1 MKPCPE
7 QKCFIF
13 ILKLLSQC
21 SDPDVY
27 DDLSFLPS
35 KKVPIGIRIREL
47 FPLNICYRS
56 VLRIWHLVWIRI
68 RGSMPLIRV
77 LLFHEPK
84 N

>member
-1 MKPCPE
+1 MKACPE
-7 QKCFIF
+7 QKFFIF
-13 ILKLLSQC
+13 ILKQLSPC

-35 KKVPIGIRIREL
+35 QKVPVSIRIRKL

-56 VLRIWHLVWIRI
+56 VLQIWHMVWIRI
-68 RGSMPLIRV
+68 RGSMPLIQV